1 MSRFLSRCLSR
12 CLLQACLPVLC
23 LLAVDLPAANAAEAT
38 PVGLWRTIDDKTG
51 KERSLVRITE
61 VNGELHGSIEKLVR
75 EPNEDPN
82 PMCDK
87 CSGDKRGKPVLG
99 MMILSGLKRDGK
111 EWTGGEILDP
121 NNGKTYKCKMSV
133 DESGKKLNVRGFIGV
148 ALLGRTQVWLREE

>member
-1 MSRFLSRCLSR
+1 MIRK
-12 CLLQACLPVLC
+12 LLGSLTLACLPL
-23 LLAVDLPAANAAEAT
+23 LTTLALLPLAVQASEAT

-51 KERSLVRITE
+51 KEKSLVRITE
-61 VNGELHGSIEKLVR
+61 VNGELRGTIEKLIR
-75 EPNEDPN
+75 EPNEDQN

-87 CSGDKRGKPVLG
+87 CSGERKGKPVLG

-121 NNGKTYKCKMSV
+121 NNGKTYKCKISM
-133 DESGKKLNVRGFIGV
+133 DDAGKKLNVRGFIGV